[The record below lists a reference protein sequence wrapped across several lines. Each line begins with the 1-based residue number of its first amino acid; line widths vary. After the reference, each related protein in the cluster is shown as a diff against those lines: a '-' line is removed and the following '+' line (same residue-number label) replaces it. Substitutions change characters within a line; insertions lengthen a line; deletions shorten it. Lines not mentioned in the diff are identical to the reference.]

1 MLHQACFRQRG
12 TQQDPFHK
20 FPTLT
25 PTNLIMKIFMFS
37 ITNQEQLISF
47 RKKEF
52 DMSNLRKYSDFQGM
66 MKEMIIF
73 QQNIRYVNNT
83 YFRNHRLS

>member
-1 MLHQACFRQRG
+1 
-12 TQQDPFHK
+12 
-20 FPTLT
+20 
-25 PTNLIMKIFMFS
+25 MKIFMFS

-73 QQNIRYVNNT
+73 QQNIRNVNNT